1 NKVTTQG
8 ILEMVSSIADDSP
21 SKIFLMV
28 GTNDLDQSVENETTK
43 NNYKNIIEEIQKKSP
58 ATKIYIQSMLPIN
71 NELNGSKVS
80 SETIVELN
88 TYLKNLSSDYDN
100 CEFIDLY
107 PHFQVNGQMNTD
119 YTNDGTHLNGQGYLL
134 WKEQIQDF
142 VNG

>member
-1 NKVTTQG
+1 
-8 ILEMVSSIADDSP
+8 M
-21 SKIFLMV
+21 
-28 GTNDLDQSVENETTK
+28 DQSVENETTK